1 MLTWLSG
8 ELRHMLLNPKRQQGL
23 VPAVTSPLFILMEKT
38 RKFSHTNKGFPRMSA
53 KEEVKGRSQ
62 WRQDVA
68 SQSHLPPVR
77 QSKPLCVYDPTR
89 PDHWRDDFKKITLTA
104 IMRQK
109 DDVAFAELLNRLRV
123 KEKSDELSEMDRAL
137 LATRWMAITLRC
149 WNCLIRTLC
158 RLTRMTTRKTKELAE
173 WQGLCNGMF
182 AKVVK
187 LVNYPNEARVQK
199 LGLELDHVS
208 NTARA
213 ANPVYIDRLE
223 EKLNKA
229 GVTRRQFPIKLAFAC
244 TIHKV
249 QGMTTSQAAVSLKGV
264 FEHGMG
270 YVALSRVTSLSG
282 LHILHMDE
290 RRLHANP
297 QITAAL
303 AEMAEDSLESVMP
316 LLRVMPSV
324 DRANHL
330 VVVHHNTE
338 GLSCHVQDIVSHH
351 ELLFADVLCFTET
364 HLQGSVADGRAC
376 LEGYM
381 MFCRNRSDS
390 YTNCPDLATKRGGG
404 VGICVKSHIVAQ
416 EKKYVQGV
424 TDIEFVVVMLGSP
437 VFE

>member
-1 MLTWLSG
+1 MVSKDLFAYVNARLKQIKGINLPFGGMSV
-8 ELRHMLLNPKRQQGL
+8 L
-23 VPAVTSPLFILMEKT
+23 AVGDF
-38 RKFSHTNKGFPRMSA
+38 F
-53 KEEVKGRSQ
+53 Q
-62 WRQDVA
+62 
-68 SQSHLPPVR
+68 LPPVR

-89 PDHWRDDFKKITLTA
+89 LDHWRDDFKKITLTA

-137 LATRWMAITLRC
+137 LAT
-149 WNCLIRTLC
+149 RTLC

-270 YVALSRVTSLSG
+270 DTKKESDLAKAR
-282 LHILHMDE
+282 
-290 RRLHANP
+290 
-297 QITAAL
+297 AAL
-303 AEMAEDSLESVMP
+303 DSEARERERLQVKLSKLKIDFDELEAS
-316 LLRVMPSV
+316 
-324 DRANHL
+324 
-330 VVVHHNTE
+330 
-338 GLSCHVQDIVSHH
+338 
-351 ELLFADVLCFTET
+351 
-364 HLQGSVADGRAC
+364 
-376 LEGYM
+376 
-381 MFCRNRSDS
+381 
-390 YTNCPDLATKRGGG
+390 
-404 VGICVKSHIVAQ
+404 
-416 EKKYVQGV
+416 
-424 TDIEFVVVMLGSP
+424 
-437 VFE
+437 

>member
-1 MLTWLSG
+1 
-8 ELRHMLLNPKRQQGL
+8 
-23 VPAVTSPLFILMEKT
+23 
-38 RKFSHTNKGFPRMSA
+38 
-53 KEEVKGRSQ
+53 
-62 WRQDVA
+62 
-68 SQSHLPPVR
+68 
-77 QSKPLCVYDPTR
+77 
-89 PDHWRDDFKKITLTA
+89 
-104 IMRQK
+104 
-109 DDVAFAELLNRLRV
+109 
-123 KEKSDELSEMDRAL
+123 
-137 LATRWMAITLRC
+137 MA
-149 WNCLIRTLC
+149 
-158 RLTRMTTRKTKELAE
+158 
-173 WQGLCNGMF
+173 
-182 AKVVK
+182 
-187 LVNYPNEARVQK
+187 
-199 LGLELDHVS
+199 
-208 NTARA
+208 
-213 ANPVYIDRLE
+213 RLE

-316 LLRVMPSV
+316 LLHVMPSV

-376 LEGYM
+376 LEGYT

-404 VGICVKSHIVAQ
+404 VGICVKSHIAAQ

-424 TDIEFVVVMLGSP
+424 TDIEFVVVKLEDPLNVLIAAVYRPPGNSLRTFLPSLGNLLRYLEVMEHHQILVCGDFNEDMLSASFKPILDLFRSKGYTQLIATATTDKNTLLDLIFVSRPQCALHSGVLQTYYSYHNP
-437 VFE
+437 VFCVLTSER